1 MNISPTTGVFEQ
13 VDRHI
18 ILAQELLKAECAM
31 KSISLNLS
39 IIRFDFHRK
48 FKKETLKKTERLYS
62 EIRTLRESIGNEFQK
77 FFEGQ
82 EKYDTARLHYAY
94 SGNTIKEID
103 ELFND
108 VSLCVQLEMECGD
121 SSMECGDSSM
131 ECGDSSMDC
140 GDSSQDI
147 IPF

>member
-1 MNISPTTGVFEQ
+1 MKISPTKNVFEQ

-39 IIRFDFHRK
+39 SLRFANHGK
-48 FKKETLKKTERLYS
+48 FKKETLKNTERLYS

-77 FFEGQ
+77 LFEGQ
-82 EKYDTARLHYAY
+82 EKYDAPRLHYAY
-94 SGNTIKEID
+94 RGNTIKEID
-103 ELFND
+103 ELFQD
-108 VSLCVQLEMECGD
+108 VSLCVQLE
-121 SSMECGDSSM
+121 MECGDSSM

>member
-1 MNISPTTGVFEQ
+1 MKISPTKNVFEQ

-39 IIRFDFHRK
+39 IIRFANHGK
-48 FKKETLKKTERLYS
+48 FKKETLKNTERLYS

-77 FFEGQ
+77 LFEGQ

-94 SGNTIKEID
+94 RGNTIKEID
-103 ELFND
+103 ELFKD
-108 VSLCVQLEMECGD
+108 VSLCVQLEM
-121 SSMECGDSSM
+121 
-131 ECGDSSMDC
+131 DC
-140 GDSSQDI
+140 GDSYQNDL
-147 IPF
+147 PF

>member
-1 MNISPTTGVFEQ
+1 MKISPTEAVIEQ
-13 VDRHI
+13 RDRHI
-18 ILAQELLKAECAM
+18 FLAQELLKAECVM
-31 KSISLNLS
+31 KSISLNLYS
-39 IIRFDFHRK
+39 LRFCFHTK
-48 FKKETLKKTERLYS
+48 FKKETLKNTERLYS

-77 FFEGQ
+77 LFEGQ

-131 ECGDSSMDC
+131 DC

>member
-1 MNISPTTGVFEQ
+1 MEKTPTRKEVFG
-13 VDRHI
+13 HKF
-18 ILAQELLKAECAM
+18 LAWELLRAECAM
-31 KSISLNLS
+31 KLISLKFSSL
-39 IIRFDFHRK
+39 RFANHRK
-48 FKKETLKKTERLYS
+48 FKKETLKNTERLYS

-77 FFEGQ
+77 LFEGQ

-108 VSLCVQLEMECGD
+108 VSLCVQLEI
-121 SSMECGDSSM
+121 